1 MVPDFHYRKTIFLNV
16 FYDFRWKILTRAEQF
31 LSCIDLC
38 LQGGCWHRGANSN
51 KTFWR
56 CEK

>member
-1 MVPDFHYRKTIFLNV
+1 MVPDFHYRKTIFFNG

-56 CEK
+56 